1 MFCVYATVRPCLALG
16 SSKNGRCF
24 SQKEMFYMLF
34 MHNQPFLSSPLLN
47 IVYDYLEQEKN

>member
-34 MHNQPFLSSPLLN
+34 MHNQAFPSSPLLN
-47 IVYDYLEQEKN
+47 IVYNYLEQEKN